1 MRSYQ
6 IIILIGSILGLLI
19 IIGVSTTL
27 GMVSSMFG
35 VPMDQDTEYV
45 YGMVAIGFILYIV
58 NLIIAFI
65 VKNSKAVGV
74 VSIVSSVVI
83 LLANGIFGLVGFA
96 LLLAGGIV
104 AIAFKNKQIPKFNP
118 DTGER
123 LQ

>member
-74 VSIVSSVVI
+74 VSIISSVVI

-104 AIAFKNKQIPKFNP
+104 AIAFKNKQIPKFNT

-123 LQ
+123 IQ

>member
-19 IIGVSTTL
+19 IIGVSTTM
-27 GMVSSMFG
+27 GMISSMF
-35 VPMDQDTEYV
+35 DLDNEEQNTYI
-45 YGMVAIGFILYIV
+45 YGLAALGFILYIV
-58 NLIIAFI
+58 NLIIAFT
-65 VKNSKAVGV
+65 VKNSKAVGII
-74 VSIVSSVVI
+74 SIISSVVVLI
-83 LLANGIFGLVGFA
+83 ANGLFGLVGFA

-104 AIAFKNKQIPKFNP
+104 AIAYKNKQIPKYNP